1 MNRCRESE
9 VHSPEAP
16 FSTSVGPVGVPYLLW
31 HTTVYQNGNQAN
43 AFKVHSTGER
53 VRESAR
59 ICEKQKQTWNLLS
72 RPYHNVVNSS
82 AKEKSR
88 ILDNMCLCK
97 ERPTRRNY
105 IYGGVGS
112 LDPHDEVGFKVALSQ
127 CLKLRKSRQ

>member
-1 MNRCRESE
+1 LNRVRESE
-9 VHSPEAP
+9 LHSREAS
-16 FSTSVGPVGVPYLLW
+16 FLTSVGPVGVPYLLW
-31 HTTVYQNGNQAN
+31 Q
-43 AFKVHSTGER
+43 SGER
-53 VRESAR
+53 IQSPLDWREGAK
-59 ICEKQKQTWNLLS
+59 ICERQKRAWNLLS
-72 RPYHNVVNSS
+72 EPYHNVVNSS